1 MPEYGYRLIAMKL
14 PQLKSLLRAHP
25 AAHPRFLLPGGG
37 QIPAHFHLTEVGYV
51 TKKFVDCG
59 GTFREREA
67 CVLQTYVADD
77 YEHRLEAERFADILD
92 LGKPILPRE
101 DLEVEVEWD
110 CCVISPYPIESAR
123 VSGDQI
129 DFQLAANHTDCLAKE
144 KCGCEAR
151 AEVPAA
157 AACCR

>member
-1 MPEYGYRLIAMKL
+1 MPEDGYRLIAMKL
-14 PQLKSLLRAHP
+14 QQLKSLLRAHP
-25 AAHPRFLLPGGG
+25 SAHPRFLLPDGG

-59 GTFREREA
+59 GTFREHEA

-77 YEHRLEAERFADILD
+77 VEHRLPAGQFADILD
-92 LGKPILPRE
+92 LGQSILPGE

-110 CCVISPYPIESAR
+110 CCVISQYPIESAR
-123 VSGDQI
+123 ASGDQI
-129 DFQLAANHTDCLAKE
+129 EFQLAARHTECLAKE
-144 KCGCEAR
+144 KCGCETEAG
-151 AEVPAA
+151 ETSA